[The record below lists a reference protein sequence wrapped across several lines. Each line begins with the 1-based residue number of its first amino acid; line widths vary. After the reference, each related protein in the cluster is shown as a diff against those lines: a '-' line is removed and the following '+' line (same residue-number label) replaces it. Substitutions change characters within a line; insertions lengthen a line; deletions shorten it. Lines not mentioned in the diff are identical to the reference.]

1 MSCCL
6 RFGAAPGAVCVPV
19 LIAMPEVKF
28 CRDAILDRFPE
39 EQLQTERH
47 LFHSEDAILFRS
59 PSKDIFCRIF
69 AEGNGDNT
77 VHNVRVKEAEDEMR
91 FPGPALRPDKSPG
104 KLADMGSLVPGWDS
118 PTAARTSRNRSF
130 TKEEIETYWNLHKS
144 LQHQPDKS
152 LQHQPVIVEGELK
165 KQMSPRGSPCLK
177 HYGTTECPVDFD
189 KVDKLDAWWMRS
201 NSAFLNE
208 PPHEDMRNTAS
219 NYTPQFHVTQ
229 ITATKYAQVN

>member
-1 MSCCL
+1 
-6 RFGAAPGAVCVPV
+6 
-19 LIAMPEVKF
+19 
-28 CRDAILDRFPE
+28 
-39 EQLQTERH
+39 
-47 LFHSEDAILFRS
+47 
-59 PSKDIFCRIF
+59 
-69 AEGNGDNT
+69 
-77 VHNVRVKEAEDEMR
+77 
-91 FPGPALRPDKSPG
+91 
-104 KLADMGSLVPGWDS
+104 MGSLVPGWDS

-144 LQHQPDKS
+144 LQRQPI
-152 LQHQPVIVEGELK
+152 IVKGELK

-177 HYGTTECPVDFD
+177 LYGTTECSVDFD

-229 ITATKYAQVN
+229 ITTTKYAQAN